1 MLFQP
6 AKNKTDHLSKKLF
19 LYLSNLS
26 LFKMRII
33 FPFLLISIFL
43 KANAQES
50 ITYKIK
56 YLPEHQYTYDQTSNS
71 VVELELKG
79 DGAAAIKLKMSGA
92 ADHITI
98 EMEHHKKFQ
107 INTGAINKDK
117 KYPFIIKYGDFYDNT
132 VANGE
137 VNKTDNLLANSAIYA
152 HIKDNGKIALDTLP
166 DGKLYSKKDEQI
178 DAEIK
183 ALQAQTQ
190 LADQNLKMG
199 DSFTTKVPVNIS
211 IPGVPQFPIM
221 AKVVYKLV
229 EIKDKHAYFDFTE
242 SIVFNYYTAKFDVNI
257 TGQGNGKMVYDIE
270 NYLVTSENGN
280 MTGNFSVKGVNNRMA
295 KGAVRINT
303 TITGSMN

>member
-1 MLFQP
+1 
-6 AKNKTDHLSKKLF
+6 
-19 LYLSNLS
+19 
-26 LFKMRII
+26 MRII
-33 FPFLLISIFL
+33 FPFLLISSL
-43 KANAQES
+43 LNANAQES

-79 DGAAAIKLKMSGA
+79 EGAAAIKSKMSGA
-92 ADHITI
+92 GDQITI

-117 KYPFIIKYGDFYDNT
+117 KYPFIIKYSDIYDNA

-137 VNKTDNLLANSAIYA
+137 INKIDNLLANSAIYA

-166 DGKLYSKKDEQI
+166 DGKAYSKRDEAI
-178 DAEIK
+178 EAELK
-183 ALQAQTQ
+183 ELQAQTQ
-190 LADQNLKMG
+190 LPDENLKIG

-221 AKVVYKLV
+221 AKVAYKLV

-257 TGQGNGKMVYDIE
+257 TGQDNGKMVYDIE
-270 NYLVTSENGN
+270 NYLVTSENGTLN
-280 MTGNFSVKGVNNRMA
+280 SKLNIKGLKNRVI
-295 KGAVRINT
+295 KGAVKINT
-303 TITGSMN
+303 TITGIMN